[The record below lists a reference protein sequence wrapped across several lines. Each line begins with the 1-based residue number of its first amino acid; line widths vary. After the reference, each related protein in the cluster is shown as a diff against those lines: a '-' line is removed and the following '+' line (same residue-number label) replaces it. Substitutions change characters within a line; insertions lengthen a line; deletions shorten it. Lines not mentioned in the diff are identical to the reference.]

1 MLSLDILIFMLYYCL
16 FLVYKILIFER
27 EGTKLRYKRSKAGN
41 LSGYK
46 YKKRRRKRLDMK
58 KIAIVAA
65 STALLLVGGYII
77 YLHLPFVK
85 VNKAIAAGDKYTENA
100 DYEAAIESY
109 TKAIDIDSKS
119 VKAYANLAG
128 AYLSMDDSQSAK
140 DTLYSGWEN
149 TNNEALLDNYH
160 IIILNESVTA
170 MNEEK
175 ADLDTV
181 KAILS
186 VLVDDNNSEEALKI
200 LDAASERCFESSYGE
215 DADSLF
221 RSDNSSYSE
230 YEDMIRSMLSVYQ
243 NAPSDELKKVILS
256 FVTPNISSF
265 SLNLED
271 VLKYKTL
278 ISDVT
283 SVLGTS
289 DEIDSFTE
297 CLDNSQEVLSV
308 FSGIFEQLDVG
319 NVDELR
325 NFVVSDEYIS
335 LRDVFLNKQE
345 TPLENTTYVP
355 ISREGIVL
363 NCNED
368 KWSYHFFDF
377 DENPSTSGVITLW
390 ANFFED
396 DGVQRASISY
406 EPAAI
411 DNNLY
416 PHTQY
421 SVTYLY
427 SYITS
432 GNSTK
437 VAKMNYRLDTTI
449 TYEDG
454 TIDETIVGDWGGA
467 NEWVMDIDTIE
478 SRIKA

>member
-1 MLSLDILIFMLYYCL
+1 MNYSR
-16 FLVYKILIFER
+16 K
-27 EGTKLRYKRSKAGN
+27 KSGN

-46 YKKRRRKRLDMK
+46 YKKRRRNRIDFRKL
-58 KIAIVAA
+58 AIVAA
-65 STALLLVGGYII
+65 STVLLIVGGYFI

-128 AYLSMDDSQSAK
+128 AYLSVDDSQNAK
-140 DTLYSGWEN
+140 SILYTGWQN

-170 MNEEK
+170 MNQER

-186 VLVDDNNSEEALKI
+186 VLVDDNNNEEALKI

-215 DADSLF
+215 NVDSLF
-221 RSDNSSYSE
+221 RSGDTDSSYSD
-230 YEDMIRSMLSVYQ
+230 YEEMIRSMLSVYQ
-243 NAPSDELKKVILS
+243 NAPSDELKKIILS
-256 FVTPNISSF
+256 FVTPNVSSF

-271 VLKYKTL
+271 APKYKTL
-278 ISDVT
+278 ITDVT
-283 SVLGTS
+283 SVIGTS

-297 CLDNSQEVLSV
+297 CLENSQEVLSV

-325 NFVVSDEYIS
+325 DFVVSDEYIS

-363 NCNED
+363 NCKDD
-368 KWSYHFFDF
+368 KWSYHFLNF

-406 EPAAI
+406 EPAAV